1 MNNEAKGM
9 FSEDTYIELINEKI
23 KGDENYLDG
32 MIVKHI
38 GSGVALTMNDKDI
51 TAEQAVML
59 SIAHDEVIK
68 QANEIFQKLK
78 SKLIRV

>member
-59 SIAHDEVIK
+59 SIAHDEVFK

>member
-9 FSEDTYIELINEKI
+9 FNEDTYIELINEKI

-38 GSGVALTMNDKDI
+38 GSGIALTMNDKDI

-59 SIAHDEVIK
+59 SIAHDEVTK